1 MSSFS
6 LIDFDGMH
14 SHDMNDV
21 YDLLVCILVPC
32 LLCRRSVLTTLHD
45 IYDLRY
51 DDEDMTTNR
60 MRFV

>member
-1 MSSFS
+1 
-6 LIDFDGMH
+6 MH

-21 YDLLVCILVPC
+21 YDLLVCMLVPC

-51 DDEDMTTNR
+51 DDEDMTTTNR
-60 MRFV
+60 MSFV